1 MNTTKSISVTMSEVR
16 ELYVRD
22 EYYYSDVDDDGPVIL
37 DVVHSD
43 EEDILMHTEEYTESD
58 SDYDDGPVVF
68 EVVYDDDDLP
78 PAGFLDPTTG
88 TRLKRKRE
96 IHYVDEAFVE
106 NKECE
111 CPLCLDSVSK
121 KQVVKLNCGH
131 TLCITCHTKCEN
143 SPMTNVA
150 NLCSTCRQ
158 PIKSLQFTM

>member
-1 MNTTKSISVTMSEVR
+1 MSEIR
-16 ELYVRD
+16 ELYATD
-22 EYYYSDVDDDGPVIL
+22 EEYYYFDSDSDDDDPVIL
-37 DVVHSD
+37 DVVHSH
-43 EEDILMHTEEYTESD
+43 EEDTPMHTVEYAESD

-68 EVVYDDDDLP
+68 EVVHDDDDLP

-96 IHYVDEAFVE
+96 IKYVEESFIE
-106 NKECE
+106 NNECE
-111 CPLCLDSVSK
+111 CPLCLDVVSK
-121 KQVVKLNCGH
+121 KEVVKLNCGH

-158 PIKSLQFTM
+158 RINSLQFTM

>member
-1 MNTTKSISVTMSEVR
+1 MSEVR

-22 EYYYSDVDDDGPVIL
+22 EYYYSDVDDDDDGPVIL

-43 EEDILMHTEEYTESD
+43 EEDILMHTEEDTESD

-158 PIKSLQFTM
+158 PINSLQFTM